1 MLNQYPNEA
10 SNHNIQIA
18 TGVRAGPVRR
28 HITMNL
34 KMISTALVLALMIQ
48 PAMAQ
53 QEAAPSSEA
62 KKPVKAKSRFPK
74 DVAGLE
80 AMAQQAIEEDNGLRL
95 LQTTILL
102 RRQEPYDPENLVNMV
117 RAYAMMERPTSA
129 YNYML
134 QMQQQGLSYDF
145 DSLEETIN
153 LQGTEVYDYVNDL
166 LIRAGNPAG
175 EAEPVFDLNSKH
187 ALPRAIA
194 WDASRERF
202 LVGTA
207 EKGELLAVDDS
218 GKTKRLLSADA
229 DNGLWAIMGIAVDA
243 ENNRLWI
250 SSAAVP
256 QFEGFSNE
264 DVGKSGLF
272 AFELDSLEPAG
283 EYFPDPA
290 QGPHAFGSIVVTPA
304 GDVFVADRETAVLYR
319 KSADAEVFAPFLADK
334 ELNGFTDMA
343 VSPTGS
349 RIYLADAA
357 HGVLVIDPE
366 NEGAAMLGGPDTL
379 NLGGISGLFHTGTDL
394 IIVQSGINPQRL
406 MSLQLD
412 PSGGSVEDVRPMA
425 IALEWFDGPSVGT
438 IRGDSVYYYANA
450 LADGDDVTVLRTPL
464 DAGDDIVAPDMLKFE
479 EETLSRAR
487 DHQ

>member
-1 MLNQYPNEA
+1 
-10 SNHNIQIA
+10 
-18 TGVRAGPVRR
+18 
-28 HITMNL
+28 
-34 KMISTALVLALMIQ
+34 MISAAVALALFIQ
-48 PAMAQ
+48 PALAQ
-53 QEAAPSSEA
+53 QPDAAEGNPQEAAQA
-62 KKPVKAKSRFPK
+62 KKPVKPSSRFPK
-74 DVAGLE
+74 DVPGLE
-80 AMAQQAIEEDNGLRL
+80 EMARQAIAEDNGLRL

-134 QMQQQGLSYDF
+134 QMQQQGLSFDF

-153 LQGTEVYDYVNDL
+153 LHGTEVYDYLNDL

-175 EAEPVFDLNSKH
+175 EAEPVFALDSKH

-194 WDASRERF
+194 WDESRERF

-207 EKGELLAVDDS
+207 EKGELLAVDEN
-218 GKTKRLLSADA
+218 GKVKKLLAADK
-229 DNGLWAIMGIAVDA
+229 DNGLWSIMGVAVDA

-250 SSAAVP
+250 SSAATP
-256 QFEGFSNE
+256 QFEGYSNE

-283 EYFPDPA
+283 QYMPDPA
-290 QGPHAFGSIVVTPA
+290 KGPHAFGSLAVTPG

-319 KSADAEVFAPFLADK
+319 KSADAEIFAPYLADK

-343 VSPTGS
+343 ISPTGS

-357 HGVLVIDPE
+357 RGVLVIDPE
-366 NEGAAMLGGPDTL
+366 NEGAAMLQGPDTL

-394 IIVQSGINPQRL
+394 IIVQSGINPQRV

-412 PSGGSVEDVRPMA
+412 AIGGTVEDVRPMA
-425 IALEWFDGPSVGT
+425 IALEWFNKPAGGA
-438 IRGDSVYYYANA
+438 IRGDSIYYFANA
-450 LADGDDVTVLRTPL
+450 DAEAEEEVTVLRTAL
-464 DAGDDIVAPDMLKFE
+464 DAGNDIIAPDMLKFE
-479 EETLSRAR
+479 EETLSKAR